1 MGCEKI
7 LGIKAELSPEAV
19 IISVPFAPE
28 AEAKVSVNIFFD
40 NSFLFFFL
48 IKNQLSC
55 FSPVLVSIFSLQH

>member
-40 NSFLFFFL
+40 NSFLFFF
-48 IKNQLSC
+48 K
-55 FSPVLVSIFSLQH
+55 